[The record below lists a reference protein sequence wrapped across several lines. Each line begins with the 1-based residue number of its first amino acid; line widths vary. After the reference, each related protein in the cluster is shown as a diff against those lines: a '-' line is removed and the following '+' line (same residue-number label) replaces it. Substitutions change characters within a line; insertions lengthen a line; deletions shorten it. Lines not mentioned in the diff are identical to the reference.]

1 VTVPGGSQP
10 DDDQLIER
18 ARQVRDNAYAPYSHF
33 PVGAALLTRSGRVYS
48 GANVENALFGLS
60 ICAERN
66 ALFQAV
72 ASGERELE
80 AIAVVTE
87 PGVTPCGPCRQA
99 LQEFDDG
106 SLRIIVADMQGGHR
120 TYTLR
125 ELLPDAFGPADLPPS
140 DR

>member
-1 VTVPGGSQP
+1 MTVLGGNRP
-10 DDDQLIER
+10 DADQLVER
-18 ARQVRDNAYAPYSHF
+18 ARQARDQAYAPYSNF
-33 PVGAALLTRSGRVYS
+33 PVGAALLARSGRVFS

-60 ICAERN
+60 LCAERN

-72 ASGERELE
+72 ANGEREFE
-80 AIAVVTE
+80 ALAVVTE

-106 SLRIIVADMQGGHR
+106 SLRIIVADTWGSYR

-125 ELLPDAFGPADLPPS
+125 ELLPDAFGPDDLPRS
-140 DR
+140 DH

>member
-1 VTVPGGSQP
+1 MPGGSQA
-10 DDDQLIER
+10 DDDHLIER
-18 ARQVRDNAYAPYSHF
+18 ARQARDNAYAPYSHF
-33 PVGAALLTRSGRVYS
+33 SVGAALLTRSGRVFS

-72 ASGERELE
+72 ASGEREFE
-80 AIAVVTE
+80 ALAVVTE

-99 LQEFDDG
+99 LQEFDAG

-125 ELLPDAFGPADLPPS
+125 ELLPDAFGSADLPTS